1 MKVLKSSAALAIIFM
16 VIVISSCGGRST
28 KDNHRGD
35 NPAQANGQIFIFS
48 QPADSIEKTTETE
61 SDSTGF
67 CTETEVESDSS
78 EFYME
83 VVLNEIPLTTYKR
96 LRPENEAD
104 WIGHLMSVDLSE
116 FSSGISDSVNIFIK
130 FDTEV
135 NGYTVTCRF
144 IPFGNDTETGHA
156 VWNFRNG
163 TSDLILF
170 HYKECLYHTLVMS
183 LTGIKW
189 RNMDTYEFN
198 YLRPENS
205 GTDTYPV
212 DESHPFGYYTP
223 VQIADIDFDGE
234 NEVMLNDLY
243 MGRGGNNYQPYK
255 IKGSRLVPFALF
267 PYDRIVNIT
276 EFDFKN
282 RVVRDITPYHADF
295 TEYIYFSLP
304 KEKEWRI
311 TELPELHSFSYDSSI
326 KDSILNSKVLA
337 IDSIKTY
344 YFDTLFIYRRYGHS
358 LRLTDTIPGDSPR
371 YDTSF

>member
-28 KDNHRGD
+28 KDNHKDD

-48 QPADSIEKTTETE
+48 QPAGSIEKTTETE
-61 SDSTGF
+61 SGGIGSY
-67 CTETEVESDSS
+67 TETETESGSS
-78 EFYME
+78 EFYRE

-116 FSSGISDSVNIFIK
+116 FSSDISDSLNIFIK

-205 GTDTYPV
+205 GIDTYPV

-223 VQIADIDFDGE
+223 FQFADVDFDGE
-234 NEVMLNDLY
+234 KEVILNDMAMY
-243 MGRGGNNYQPYK
+243 RGGNGYHPYK
-255 IKGSRLVPFALF
+255 IKGSRLVPFDLF
-267 PYDRIVNIT
+267 PYDDIINST
-276 EFDFKN
+276 EFDSKN
-282 RVVRDITPYHADF
+282 RTVRNYAHYHGDF
-295 TEYIYFSLP
+295 EAYTYLSLP
-304 KEKEWRI
+304 KGKGWRI

-337 IDSIKTY
+337 IDSIKEY

>member
-28 KDNHRGD
+28 KDNHKDD

-61 SDSTGF
+61 SGSIGSY
-67 CTETEVESDSS
+67 TETETESGSS
-78 EFYME
+78 EFYRE

-116 FSSGISDSVNIFIK
+116 FSSDISDSLNIFIK

-170 HYKECLYHTLVMS
+170 NCKECLYHTLAMS
-183 LTGIKW
+183 GSGIKW

-198 YLRPENS
+198 YIRPEGS
-205 GTDTYPV
+205 EAYPV
-212 DESHPFGYYTP
+212 NEKHPFGYYTP
-223 VQIADIDFDGE
+223 FQFADVDFDGE
-234 NEVMLNDLY
+234 KEVIFNDMAMY
-243 MGRGGNNYQPYK
+243 RGGNGYHPYK
-255 IKGSRLVPFALF
+255 IKGSRLVPFDLF
-267 PYDRIVNIT
+267 PYDDIINST
-276 EFDFKN
+276 EFDSKN
-282 RVVRDITPYHADF
+282 RTVRNYAHYHGDF
-295 TEYIYFSLP
+295 EAYTYLSLP